1 MNLFSISGVAV
12 RRDDTVNEDVVEV
25 RPTTLEIL
33 VTDDVLNYRVVTPPS
48 GEELLPV
55 IELNNDADL
64 NIAEIDGLDLLD
76 PLNPDFETSLGFI
89 DTPQGTLILLAF
101 FDETTNTD
109 FLYRI
114 GGDDIPL
121 PTTIAEFEALEV
133 SITDGGQASGAFAPN
148 QDIALT
154 SFANTTVSE
163 LVLDDLLEGTDGN
176 DLLIGG
182 LGDDTLIGNDGDD
195 FLDGGAGN
203 DTLEGGAGDD
213 LLIGGQGNDL
223 INPGDNNPAIGD
235 FIDGGAGNDTID
247 FSDLADGFVAVDYS
261 SMSGPIT
268 VDIDGAANT
277 GSVAKGVRGTDTL
290 INVENPLFAGFVDG
304 GLRVVGTAEDD
315 VFNLT
320 TGENQWLSIGASGGA
335 DTFNTSGPGLVQLD
349 FRGTAVTADLAA
361 GTITQDGD
369 TSALNGTLWEL
380 RTGNEAD
387 SIIGTAADESFRTQG
402 GDDTVDG
409 GDGFDRLRYDDFGI
423 EGVIANLATGV
434 VTGTANLED
443 FTDTVSNIEWL
454 RGSDTADTLTGDDV
468 ANRLQ
473 GEAGDDRLAGGLGD
487 DTIEGGDGT
496 DTAVLG
502 VALADAQASDV
513 NGSIQIVSSEGTD
526 IFESIEFFE
535 FSDVT
540 VSRADLIDDGGIEGD
555 VVVGSD
561 DNDTLEGTVNDDTIS
576 GEGGDD
582 GVFGLGGNDVLN
594 GGDGND
600 NLAGSDGNDVVNGD
614 AGNDNMGGG
623 LGNDTMD
630 GGEGNDFMGGGQG
643 DDVVNGGLGNDV
655 VNGGAGNDTLD
666 GGAGNDSMGGSVG
679 ADVVNGGEG
688 DDDLGGGAGRDTID
702 AGAGDDSVGGGQG
715 DDSILGGDGND
726 FLAGGGR
733 NDVIDGGAGDDTING
748 GDGDDVMTGG
758 AGADVFVFNFFK
770 DGDDDVIT
778 DYEDGIDSFLIR
790 IVNPDTEEAN
800 IDNGGNGLQGFVDAL
815 NITDTAAGAQMN
827 IGGHLVTVE
836 GVAAADLTLDDFAFI

>member
-12 RRDDTVNEDVVEV
+12 RRDDTINEDVVEV

-223 INPGDNNPAIGD
+223 INPGDNNPANGD

-247 FSDLADGFVAVDYS
+247 FSDIVNGFVIVDYS
-261 SMSGPIT
+261 SMSGPVT
-268 VDIDGAANT
+268 VDIDGEANT
-277 GSVAKGVRGTDTL
+277 GSVAKGAQGTDTL
-290 INVENPLFAGFVDG
+290 INVQNPLLAGFVAG
-304 GLRVVGTAEDD
+304 GLRVIGTAEND

-320 TGENQWLSIGASGGA
+320 AGENQWLTIRTGGGA
-335 DTFNTSGPGLVQLD
+335 DTFNISGPGSVQAD
-349 FRGTAVTADLAA
+349 FFGTAVTANLEA
-361 GTITQDGD
+361 GTIIQDGD
-369 TSALNGTLWEL
+369 TSVLNGTLWEL
-380 RTGNEAD
+380 RTGDAAD
-387 SIIGTAADESFRTQG
+387 SIIGTAADESFRPRG

-409 GDGFDRLRYDDFGI
+409 GDGFDRLRYNDFGI
-423 EGVIANLATGV
+423 EGVNANLATGV

-443 FTDTVSNIEWL
+443 FTDTISNIEWL

-468 ANRLQ
+468 ANRLE

-487 DTIEGGDGT
+487 DTIEGGDGN

-535 FSDVT
+535 FSDAT

-555 VVVGSD
+555 TVLGSD
-561 DNDTLEGTVNDDTIS
+561 GNDTLEGTVNDDTIS
-576 GEGGDD
+576 GGDGDD
-582 GVFGLGGNDVLN
+582 AIAAGDGNDSID

-600 NLAGSDGNDVVNGD
+600 NIAASDGNDVVNGD
-614 AGNDNMGGG
+614 GGNDSVGGGPGDDTIDGGSGNDVIGGG
-623 LGNDTMD
+623 LGDDNATGNIGNDIVNGGPGND
-630 GGEGNDFMGGGQG
+630 FLFGGEGNDTMGGSFG
-643 DDVVNGGLGNDV
+643 DDTIQGEAGDDSIGGGTGKDILNGN
-655 VNGGAGNDTLD
+655 
-666 GGAGNDSMGGSVG
+666 AGNDSIG
-679 ADVVNGGEG
+679 GGEG
-688 DDDLGGGAGRDTID
+688 DDTVNGD
-702 AGAGDDSVGGGQG
+702 A
-715 DDSILGGDGND
+715 GND

-733 NDVIDGGAGDDTING
+733 NDVIDGGLGDDTING

-758 AGADVFVFNFFK
+758 EGADVFVFNFFK
-770 DGDDDVIT
+770 NGDDDVIT

-790 IVNPDTEEAN
+790 TVNLDTGLAN

-836 GVAAADLTLDDFAFI
+836 GVAAADLTLDDFSFI